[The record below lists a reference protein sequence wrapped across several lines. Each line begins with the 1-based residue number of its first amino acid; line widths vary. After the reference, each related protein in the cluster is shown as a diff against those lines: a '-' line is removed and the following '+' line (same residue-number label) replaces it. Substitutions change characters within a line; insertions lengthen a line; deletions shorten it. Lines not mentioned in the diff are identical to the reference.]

1 MAYLVLRLRGPL
13 LSLAGPRIDGHPASL
28 PIPAASMVAG
38 ILGAALGYRREDPR
52 LTELAVEL
60 RYGVIVHQP
69 GVPGLDFQ
77 TADLKAIGDRTAA
90 VDVQGSI
97 HLIVREGSNKAK
109 GSQIQKGPFLADA
122 DMTVLVELPAAWSA
136 NDVLEALWEPV
147 FPMYLGR
154 MGYLP
159 SADIGERV
167 IDRDTL
173 TAAVA
178 AIAGERPGTRYL
190 PVSDLTDGL
199 VVSIPSRGC
208 GSQLFAVTS

>member
-13 LSLAGPRIDGHPASL
+13 LSLAGPRIDGHPAAL

-52 LTELAVEL
+52 RTQLAEGL

-69 GVPGLDFQ
+69 GVPGQDFQ
-77 TADLKAIGDRTAA
+77 TADLAAIGDRTAA
-90 VDVQGSI
+90 VDAQGRI
-97 HLIVREGSNKAK
+97 HLITREGSNPAK
-109 GSQIQKGPFLADA
+109 GSQIQKRPFLADA
-122 DMTVLVELPAAWSA
+122 DMTVVVELPAAWSA

-147 FPMYLGR
+147 FPLYLGR

-167 IDRDTL
+167 IDSDSL
-173 TAAVA
+173 EAAVA
-178 AIAGERPGTRYL
+178 SIAEEHPGTRYL
-190 PVSDLTDGL
+190 PVSGLTDGL

-208 GSQLFAVTS
+208 GSQLFAVA